1 MILLGVFAG
10 LALSLASIGLYG
22 VMALSVTQR
31 TRELGIRL
39 ALGAN
44 RAAVFRLVLGHGM
57 LLVGIGLGLGLII
70 AVSTGRGLA
79 SLLYN
84 VSAWDPPAFFAA
96 IITLGLV
103 ASVACWLPAR
113 RATRVDPI
121 VALRSE

>member
-1 MILLGVFAG
+1 MFSGWCLVTECYWSE
-10 LALSLASIGLYG
+10 LALASD
-22 VMALSVTQR
+22 
-31 TRELGIRL
+31 
-39 ALGAN
+39 
-44 RAAVFRLVLGHGM
+44 
-57 LLVGIGLGLGLII
+57 LII

-96 IITLGLV
+96 IITLAGV
-103 ASVACWLPAR
+103 ALVACWLPAR